1 MKRNHTP
8 IHPAVENSPFPLSPP
23 AVYNLPMSIPRLP
36 YLRLAALFTLFW
48 MAAHFAVPP
57 ERTLGV
63 VVRWVY
69 AHASL
74 TQVSLL
80 LFLIAGLLALL
91 YLLGGRGLWRW
102 MQATGGM
109 AVALWLLGF
118 LLSTIPARLSWG
130 VFIDFAEPRT
140 QMTLRVLAV
149 AALFLLL
156 TRWIDHAPFTAA
168 AQLILSAV
176 VLFLNRSTA
185 VVRHPLNPIGQAG
198 DPALALSYGL
208 IFLIALT
215 ASLLIIL
222 HFSLHPAE
230 PQP

>member
-1 MKRNHTP
+1 MRFRALKGGRGRMKRNHTP

-91 YLLGGRGLWRW
+91 YLLGGHGLWRW

-109 AVALWLLGF
+109 AVALWLVGF
-118 LLSTIPARLSWG
+118 LLSTIPAKLSWG
-130 VFIDFAEPRT
+130 VWIDFSEPRT
-140 QMTLRVLAV
+140 QMTLRMIAV
-149 AALFLLL
+149 AARIPPAHPLD
-156 TRWIDHAPFTAA
+156 RSRAA
-168 AQLILSAV
+168 SPPSPRSILSAV
-176 VLFLNRSTA
+176 VLFLNRSTNI
-185 VVRHPLNPIGQAG
+185 VRHPLNPIGQAG
-198 DPALALSYGL
+198 DPAIALSYGL

-215 ASLLIIL
+215 CSAS
-222 HFSLHPAE
+222 
-230 PQP
+230 